1 MRRFFDFLFPPR
13 VDEVTLSG
21 VSDDAFLA
29 SLAPRLVP
37 ETRPATVALFSFG
50 NPVVRAAIHEA
61 KYHGSTRAFTLLALA
76 LTDYLRD
83 CDDVGRRTSYICIV
97 PVPLSRERQKERG
110 FNQVEEV
117 VRRTA
122 RELDI
127 TVNTTLLERTRET
140 VSQVSLPREQREEN
154 MRGAFIV
161 SPNPAVS
168 GRKRINPSHTYILID
183 DVITTGATLQ
193 AALDALRSGGA
204 LHVIPLALAH

>member
-13 VDEVTLSG
+13 VDEAVLRG
-21 VSDDAFLA
+21 VSDDTFLA

-50 NPVVRAAIHEA
+50 NPAVRAAIHEA
-61 KYHGSTRAFTLLALA
+61 KYHGNTRAFTLLALA

-83 CDDVGRRTSYICIV
+83 CDDVGRRTSYIQLV

-110 FNQVEEV
+110 FNQIEEV
-117 VRRTA
+117 ARRVA

-127 TVNTTLLERTRET
+127 AVHAALLERTRDT
-140 VSQVSLPREQREEN
+140 VSQVSLPRERREEN

-161 SPNPAVS
+161 SPKLEE
-168 GRKRINPSHTYILID
+168 RRRINPSHTYILID

-193 AALDALRSGGA
+193 AAITALQDAGVE
-204 LHVIPLALAH
+204 HIIPLALAH

>member
-37 ETRPATVALFSFG
+37 ETRPATGALFSFG
-50 NPVVRAAIHEA
+50 NPAVRAAIHEA
-61 KYHGSTRAFTLLALA
+61 KYHGNTRAFTLLALA
-76 LTDYLRD
+76 LADYLRD
-83 CDDVGRRTSYICIV
+83 ADDVGRRTSYIQLV

>member
-13 VDEVTLSG
+13 VDEAVLRG
-21 VSDDAFLA
+21 VSDDTFLA

-117 VRRTA
+117 ARRAA

-127 TVNTTLLERTRET
+127 AVHATLLERTRDT
-140 VSQVSLPREQREEN
+140 VSQVSLPRGQREEN

-161 SPNPAVS
+161 SPKLDKQ
-168 GRKRINPSHTYILID
+168 GRINPSHTYILID

-193 AALDALRSGGA
+193 AALDALRDEGA
-204 LHVIPLALAH
+204 LHIIPLALAH

>member
-1 MRRFFDFLFPPR
+1 MSGFLYFLFPPR
-13 VDEVTLSG
+13 VDEAALSG
-21 VSDDAFLA
+21 VSDVAFLA

-117 VRRTA
+117 ARRAA

-127 TVNTTLLERTRET
+127 AVHATLLERTRDT
-140 VSQVSLPREQREEN
+140 VSQVSLPRGQRGEK
-154 MRGAFIV
+154 MRGAFTV
-161 SPNPAVS
+161 SPKLP
-168 GRKRINPSHTYILID
+168 
-183 DVITTGATLQ
+183 
-193 AALDALRSGGA
+193 
-204 LHVIPLALAH
+204 

>member
-50 NPVVRAAIHEA
+50 NPAVRAAIHEA
-61 KYHGSTRAFTLLALA
+61 KYHGNTRAFTLLALA
-76 LTDYLRD
+76 LADYLRD
-83 CDDVGRRTSYICIV
+83 ADDVGRRTSYIQLV

-161 SPNPAVS
+161 SPKLEE
-168 GRKRINPSHTYILID
+168 RRRINPSHTYILID

-193 AALDALRSGGA
+193 AAITALQDAGVE
-204 LHVIPLALAH
+204 HIIPLALAH

>member
-13 VDEVTLSG
+13 VDEAALSG

-117 VRRTA
+117 ARRA
-122 RELDI
+122 ERELDI
-127 TVNTTLLERTRET
+127 AVHATLLERTRDT
-140 VSQVSLPREQREEN
+140 VSQVSLPRGQREEN

-161 SPNPAVS
+161 SPKLDKQ
-168 GRKRINPSHTYILID
+168 GRINPSHTYILID

-193 AALDALRSGGA
+193 AALDALRDEGA
-204 LHVIPLALAH
+204 LHIIPLALAH

>member
-1 MRRFFDFLFPPR
+1 M
-13 VDEVTLSG
+13 
-21 VSDDAFLA
+21 
-29 SLAPRLVP
+29 
-37 ETRPATVALFSFG
+37 
-50 NPVVRAAIHEA
+50 RAAIHEA

-117 VRRTA
+117 ARRAA

-127 TVNTTLLERTRET
+127 AVHATLLERTRDT
-140 VSQVSLPREQREEN
+140 VSQVSLPRGQREEN

-161 SPNPAVS
+161 SPKLDKQ
-168 GRKRINPSHTYILID
+168 GRINPSHTYILID

-193 AALDALRSGGA
+193 AALDALRDEGA
-204 LHVIPLALAH
+204 LHIIPLALAH

>member
-13 VDEVTLSG
+13 VDEAALSG

-117 VRRTA
+117 ARRAA

-127 TVNTTLLERTRET
+127 AVHATLLERTRDT
-140 VSQVSLPREQREEN
+140 VSQVSLPRGQREEN

-161 SPNPAVS
+161 SPKLDKQ
-168 GRKRINPSHTYILID
+168 GRINPSHTYILID

-193 AALDALRSGGA
+193 AALDALRDEGA
-204 LHVIPLALAH
+204 LHIIPLALAH

>member
-13 VDEVTLSG
+13 VDEAALSG

-117 VRRTA
+117 ARRAA

-127 TVNTTLLERTRET
+127 AVHATLLERTRDT
-140 VSQVSLPREQREEN
+140 VSQVSLPRGQREEN

-161 SPNPAVS
+161 SPKLDKQ
-168 GRKRINPSHTYILID
+168 GRINPSHTYILID

>member
-13 VDEVTLSG
+13 VDEAVLRG
-21 VSDDAFLA
+21 VSDDTFLA
-29 SLAPRLVP
+29 SLAPRL
-37 ETRPATVALFSFG
+37 
-50 NPVVRAAIHEA
+50 
-61 KYHGSTRAFTLLALA
+61 
-76 LTDYLRD
+76 
-83 CDDVGRRTSYICIV
+83 V

-110 FNQVEEV
+110 FNQIEEV
-117 VRRTA
+117 ARRVA

-127 TVNTTLLERTRET
+127 AVHAALLERTRDT
-140 VSQVSLPREQREEN
+140 VSQVSLPRERREEN

-168 GRKRINPSHTYILID
+168 GRRRINPSHTYILID

>member
-13 VDEVTLSG
+13 VDEAALSG

-50 NPVVRAAIHEA
+50 HPVVRAAIHEA

-117 VRRTA
+117 ARRAA

-127 TVNTTLLERTRET
+127 AVHATLLERTRDT
-140 VSQVSLPREQREEN
+140 VSQVSLPRGQREEN

-161 SPNPAVS
+161 SPKLDKQ
-168 GRKRINPSHTYILID
+168 GRINPSHTYILID

-193 AALDALRSGGA
+193 AALDALRDEGA
-204 LHVIPLALAH
+204 LHIIPLALAH